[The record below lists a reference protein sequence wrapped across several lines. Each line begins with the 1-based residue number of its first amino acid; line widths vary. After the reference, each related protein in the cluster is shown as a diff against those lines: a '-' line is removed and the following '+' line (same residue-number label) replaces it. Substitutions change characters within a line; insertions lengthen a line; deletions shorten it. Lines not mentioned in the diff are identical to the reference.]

1 MRNRGW
7 VGRVKG
13 RQRLGYRVV
22 HLVGVRLVYGDDK
35 GEDWAGLM
43 GSKGWVWSG
52 LIGDYMGLGMF

>member
-1 MRNRGW
+1 M
-7 VGRVKG
+7 
-13 RQRLGYRVV
+13 V